1 MLHLS
6 PGSNFETYI
15 KNIIKYVKKAIP
27 KFFLFVWAT
36 PRYSNVRGL
45 HSEKDP

>member
-6 PGSNFETYI
+6 PGSNFETCI

-27 KFFLFVWAT
+27 KFFLFVWAA

-45 HSEKDP
+45 HSENIP